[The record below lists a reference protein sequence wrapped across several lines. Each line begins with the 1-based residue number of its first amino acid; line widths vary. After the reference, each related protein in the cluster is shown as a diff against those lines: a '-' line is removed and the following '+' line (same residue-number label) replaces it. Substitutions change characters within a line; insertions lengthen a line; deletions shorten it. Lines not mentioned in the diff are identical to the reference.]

1 MTTVFHMVVETPRIK
16 MKTAVLAIT
25 SGGRQLAQRISAG
38 LKDSQT
44 LLCEEGIAR
53 TVRESWKEYE
63 GFIFVMAAG
72 VVVRSIAPLLENKR
86 TDPCVVVCDESGQFV
101 ISMLSGHLGGGN
113 ALAEEVAKVVG
124 GQAVITTASDIL
136 GHTAVDMWAR
146 DNALVAENHTVLTTL
161 SSLLVNSGR
170 LRILSDIKLGDLP
183 PDFVQVDESCNA
195 DLIVSASTGWHGIS
209 AQFLRPLTLTAGI
222 GCNRGTSSRQIQEA
236 LLETLTKH
244 ALSFFSI
251 NTLASIDL
259 KADEQGLLEF
269 AETKNLPIQFYSS
282 NELNKVAGL
291 KRSQIVYQ
299 STGAYGV
306 SEPAAILA
314 SGGGSL
320 IVEKTKWSD
329 VTVAIAE
336 KKL

>member
-1 MTTVFHMVVETPRIK
+1 

-25 SGGRQLAQRISAG
+25 SGGRKLAQRISAG
-38 LKDSQT
+38 LTDSHN

-53 TVRESWKEYE
+53 TVRKSWKEYD
-63 GFIFVMAAG
+63 GFIFVMASG
-72 VVVRSIAPLLENKR
+72 IVVRSIAPLLENKR
-86 TDPCVVVCDESGQFV
+86 TDPCVVVCDESGQFA

-113 ALAEEVAKVVG
+113 ALAEEIAKVVG

-146 DNALVAENHTVLTTL
+146 TNALVPENDTVLTTL
-161 SSLLVNSGR
+161 SSILIDSGK
-170 LRILSDIKLGDLP
+170 LRILSDIELGVLP
-183 PDFVQVDESCNA
+183 ADFVRVDDGCNA
-195 DLIVSASTGWHGIS
+195 DLIVSVSTDWQGMS
-209 AQFLRPLTLTAGI
+209 AQFLRPLTLAVGI

-236 LLETLTKH
+236 LAETLIKH

-251 NTLASIDL
+251 STLASIDL
-259 KADEQGLLEF
+259 KADEQGLIEF
-269 AETKNLPIQFYSS
+269 AETKKMPIQFYSS
-282 NELNKVAGL
+282 DELNKVAGL

-314 SGGGSL
+314 SGGGKL

-329 VTVAIAE
+329 VTIAIAE
-336 KKL
+336 KK